1 MKKIFPVLIF
11 LLISFVLKADLISDE
26 VYREKTEIDSTFYN
40 QLHFKFSSLAF
51 FKDNEYVGNYT
62 KGYTLPGFRINP
74 VFTYYPAKNLKIEAG
89 AYLLSYWGTQQYPIS
104 NYKTIPDW
112 DSAHYSRGFHAL
124 PFFRFHW
131 AALPNFNVIIGDIYG
146 GANHDL
152 VEPLY
157 FRELNLTADPEAG
170 AQLLFDSRVFDGDLW
185 INWESFIFNGSPHQ
199 EVFTVGFSSKF
210 KLLNPDSHFELS
222 IPLQWLAHHRGGEL
236 DTLVGNSVNTL
247 MNAATGLRFAYYP
260 KVSLVKR
267 IQFEALGFLFYQQA
281 GTMFSFNKGWAFYP
295 SFSIDLWDVQA
306 RVSYWKCNDFV
317 SILGSPF
324 YNSITYNGEVLN
336 GSQNINASLQYCK
349 KITKSVALGADFSL
363 YYTPSTTGKSINTGN
378 IFNSSSA
385 TSFSFGVC
393 ARINPDF
400 LLYSFKKRN

>member
-1 MKKIFPVLIF
+1 MKKIFPVFIF
-11 LLISFVLKADLISDE
+11 LLVPFVLMADLISDK
-26 VYREKTEIDSTFYN
+26 VYREETKIDSAFYN
-40 QLHFKFSSLAF
+40 QLHFKFTSFAF
-51 FKDNEYVGNYT
+51 FKDNEYTGSYT
-62 KGYTLPGFRINP
+62 KGYTLPGFHVRP
-74 VFTYYPAKNLKIEAG
+74 VFAYYPAKNLKVEAG

-112 DSAHYSRGFHAL
+112 DSTHYSRGFHAL

-131 AALPNFNVIIGDIYG
+131 AVFPNFDVIIGDIYG

-157 FRELNLTADPEAG
+157 FPELNLTADPETG
-170 AQLLFDSRVFDGDLW
+170 AQLLFRSRIFDGDLW

-199 EVFTVGFSSKF
+199 EVFTVGLSSKF
-210 KLLNPDSHFELS
+210 KLLNPDSRFELS

-247 MNAATGLRFAYYP
+247 MNAGAGLRFAYRP
-260 KVSLVKR
+260 EFSLVKR
-267 IQFEALGFLFYQQA
+267 IQFEALGLLFYQQA

-306 RVSYWKCNDFV
+306 RISYWKCDNFV

-336 GSQNINASLQYCK
+336 GSQNISASLQYCK
-349 KITKSVALGADFSL
+349 EITKSVALGADVSL
-363 YYTPSTTGKSINTGN
+363 YYTPSTTGKSITTGKT
-378 IFNSSSA
+378 FDSSSA
-385 TSFSFGVC
+385 TSFSFGVY

-400 LLYSFKKRN
+400 LLYAFKKKN